1 MNAVNILR
9 NRLITPTYT
18 PFSTKTLGSVDVET
32 VVVGAG
38 VVGLA
43 ISRYLAKH
51 CDQDVLVVDQRPSFG
66 METSSRNSEVVHAGL
81 YYAVDSLKAA
91 LCVKGRDMLY
101 DYCASH
107 GVAFEKCGKLI
118 VASEDEDVET
128 LEKIGQIAELNGLVD
143 LEPLT
148 ESQVHTMEPHVR
160 CRAAFFSPSSGI
172 VDSHGLMSSLERDI
186 VSNGGTVAYN
196 TMICGGEIGGSEK
209 VLNMEDVQSGETTK
223 VIAKNVVN
231 SAGLWARKVSMGLKG
246 ISKEE
251 IPRIAFV
258 RGNYFSLKEGL
269 ARGPKF
275 SKKYLVYPVPSNDG
289 GLGIHATIDL
299 SHSAIRFGPDVE
311 WIDTI
316 DDPDKLEYKVDP
328 GRSVQ
333 FENALKRYCT
343 HVEPGCLEPSYSGIR
358 PKVVHDDGQKYP
370 DFVIKDHGI
379 PGLECLYGIESPGLT
394 SCLALG
400 EYVGQRLTAHDLKI

>member
-9 NRLITPTYT
+9 NRLISPA
-18 PFSTKTLGSVDVET
+18 FCTKTLGSVDVET

-43 ISRYLAKH
+43 IARYLAKH

-66 METSSRNSEVVHAGL
+66 LETSSRNSEVVHAGL

-128 LEKIGQIAELNGLVD
+128 LEKIGQIAELNGVVD

-148 ESQVHTMEPHVR
+148 GSQVHTIEPHVR

-172 VDSHGLMSSLERDI
+172 VDSHGLMSSLEREI

-196 TMICGGEIGGSEK
+196 TRIREGDIGGSEK
-209 VLNMEDVQSGETTK
+209 VLNMEDVQSGETTQ
-223 VIAKNVVN
+223 VIARNVVN
-231 SAGLWARKVSMGLKG
+231 SAGLWARKVSLELQG
-246 ISKEE
+246 ISKED

-258 RGNYFSLKEGL
+258 RGNYFSLKE
-269 ARGPKF
+269 
-275 SKKYLVYPVPSNDG
+275 
-289 GLGIHATIDL
+289 
-299 SHSAIRFGPDVE
+299 E
-311 WIDTI
+311 WIDTV
-316 DDPDKLEYKVDP
+316 DDPDNLEYKVDP
-328 GRSVQ
+328 ARSVQ

-343 HVEPGCLEPSYSGIR
+343 HVEPGCLEPAYSGVR

-400 EYVGQRLTAHDLKI
+400 EYVGQRLTTHALKI